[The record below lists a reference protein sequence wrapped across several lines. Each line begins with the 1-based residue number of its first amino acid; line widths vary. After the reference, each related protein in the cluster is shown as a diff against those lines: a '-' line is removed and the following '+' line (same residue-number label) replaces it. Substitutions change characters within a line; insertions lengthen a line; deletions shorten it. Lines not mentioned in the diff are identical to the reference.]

1 MNLLSLVEKYLERE
15 PKARER
21 RNKDRAL
28 VNLLMERY
36 PELQNVKKETL
47 ISAVQD
53 FNSMDRYWRLTLKNR
68 KDLRGQDYEDKAY
81 YEQREKISLGYE
93 SGYVQLKGLFKN

>member
-1 MNLLSLVEKYLERE
+1 MNLLSLVEKYLEKE
-15 PKARER
+15 PRARER

-28 VNLLMERY
+28 VNLLVERY
-36 PELQNVKKETL
+36 PELQNVRKETL

-68 KDLRGQDYEDKAY
+68 EDLRGRDYNDKAY
-81 YEQREKISLGYE
+81 YEQREQINLGYE
-93 SGYVQLKGLFKN
+93 PRYHELKTLFK